1 MSTTGDTHRTV
12 FIKSCGHGLSNRT
25 PMQQLA
31 PRSSQA
37 SNITEIVGTRP
48 YERALRRSRGWF
60 NHFPRKVV
68 IARRVLGVSAQIVA
82 CDPRL
87 PLTRTSVSPRVCVCP
102 WSGWHW
108 QSGARNSERGTPSVE
123 KQPQTRAV
131 RSSLS
136 FQNACMV
143 RENGVDGIT
152 DVIHLLHPTLP
163 TTKKMLA

>member
-1 MSTTGDTHRTV
+1 MSTTSDTHRTV
-12 FIKSCGHGLSNRT
+12 FMKSCGNGLSHRT

-48 YERALRRSRGWF
+48 YRRALRRSRGRLD
-60 NHFPRKVV
+60 HFTSKVV
-68 IARRVLGVSAQIVA
+68 IARRVLGVSEQIVA
-82 CDPRL
+82 CDPLLQR
-87 PLTRTSVSPRVCVCP
+87 RARVFHHACVCP
-102 WSGWHW
+102 WSGQHW
-108 QSGARNSERGTPSVE
+108 QRGERISEHGPPSVG
-123 KQPQTRAV
+123 KKKSQTRTV

-152 DVIHLLHPTLP
+152 DVIHLLHPTP
-163 TTKKMLA
+163 IQGWV